1 MQDMKDVQQPQ
12 RLLRADQVGRMLGV
26 DRSTVYR
33 MAETGRLPA
42 VKVGRQ
48 WRFPAGQIELLLGAS
63 GGDLAGHEPAGRRAL
78 QLSLPSTLPLVELS
92 AQILG
97 VMFVITDMNGE
108 PATDVINPC
117 PWFTAHWNE
126 PELLATCLA
135 DWKELARDPD
145 FGVRFHTGPLNVDC
159 ARAFIR
165 LGSQLV
171 GMLLAGGIDPT
182 GEDPRGLYR
191 LSAEGR
197 ERVLTALPII
207 AAKISRISADVFSNL
222 NARSAE

>member
-1 MQDMKDVQQPQ
+1 MQNMNDVQQPR
-12 RLLRADQVGRMLGV
+12 RLLRAEQVGRMLGV

-33 MAETGRLPA
+33 MAENGRLPA

-48 WRFPAGQIELLLGAS
+48 WRFRADQIELLLGAS
-63 GGDLAGHEPAGRRAL
+63 GADLEGHEPAGRHAL

-97 VMFVITDMNGE
+97 VMFVVTDMDGE
-108 PATDVINPC
+108 PAVDVINPC
-117 PWFTAHWNE
+117 PWFTEHWNE

-145 FGVRFHTGPLNVDC
+145 FGMRFHTGPLNVDC
-159 ARAFIR
+159 ARVFIR

-171 GMLLAGGIDPT
+171 GMLVAGGIDPT

-197 ERVLTALPII
+197 ARVLAALPMI
-207 AAKISRISADVFSNL
+207 AAKISRISAGVSNM
-222 NARSAE
+222 NVRSVE